1 MIDRL
6 ILGVALSVV
15 GWNGLF
21 PEPPKPVT
29 PLELKQKAKMKSIS
43 GVCERKRGQK
53 QSESVKNMC
62 RRWEKERYAQKG
74 NYE

>member
-21 PEPPKPVT
+21 PESPKPVT
-29 PLELKQKAKMKSIS
+29 HLELRQKAKMQSIS
-43 GVCERKRGQK
+43 GICERKRKQK
-53 QSESVKNMC
+53 QSESVKSMC
-62 RRWEKERYAQKG
+62 RRWEKGQYAQKR